1 MKTFDFYVDQKVS
14 AWYRTKFEVEAETYE
29 DARKIAKEQ
38 FLNGATEYEV
48 PMRGSVRAV
57 WHVGCQCQEDPAA
70 SLTSSQASYYGTPDD

>member
-38 FLNGATEYEV
+38 FLNGAIENEAWEIIEGTEELLDAEEN
-48 PMRGSVRAV
+48 GK
-57 WHVGCQCQEDPAA
+57 
-70 SLTSSQASYYGTPDD
+70 QATAELYSETNGILLSNEY